1 MYFYPKC
8 PKCPKCGETNL
19 EVCDSELNGTLFK
32 AVICP
37 HCQFVIYMY
46 PSLSVMYLLFH
57 LTSTKSLRFNL
68 LSISIHLLDS

>member
-1 MYFYPKC
+1 MYFY

-37 HCQFVIYMY
+37 HCQFVIC
-46 PSLSVMYLLFH
+46 MYLDNSSKLKE
-57 LTSTKSLRFNL
+57 LQEKIDDLESRISDLEDSLP
-68 LSISIHLLDS
+68 